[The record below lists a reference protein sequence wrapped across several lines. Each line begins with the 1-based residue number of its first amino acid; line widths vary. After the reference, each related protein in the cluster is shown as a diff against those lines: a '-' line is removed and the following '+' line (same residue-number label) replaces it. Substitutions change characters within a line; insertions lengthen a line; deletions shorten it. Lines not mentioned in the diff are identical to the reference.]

1 MLRLPIIISDLKDIV
16 IKKTKIPEDDLI
28 VMLQGKQ
35 IDFKNQLDPIELKD
49 KSILHIIN
57 KKYLRNDIL
66 DLLVRIVLRN

>member
-66 DLLVRIVLRN
+66 DLLVRMVLRN